1 VGQFPFL
8 KYLPRGLDAWVKKHL
23 STIKVKFAA
32 KDTVKDRRVHL
43 SLPVMVDKTTLEPE
57 LSPERL
63 KQLEAVGRLV
73 LISGEGGVGKTS
85 LALRI
90 ASWAL
95 DGELTEQP
103 VVPVLVARDLEERE
117 TLLSRL
123 SSRLED
129 LMLADR
135 QKIKKSCERMSL
147 TTLGRAGSDG

>member
-1 VGQFPFL
+1 M

-63 KQLEAVGRLV
+63 KQLGAVGRLV

-103 VVPVLVARDLEERE
+103 VVPVLVARDLEECE